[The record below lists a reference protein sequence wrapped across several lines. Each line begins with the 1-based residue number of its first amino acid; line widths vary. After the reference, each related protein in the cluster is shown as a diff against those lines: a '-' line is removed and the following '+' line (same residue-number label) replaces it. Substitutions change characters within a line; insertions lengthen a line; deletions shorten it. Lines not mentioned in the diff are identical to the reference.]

1 MKINEYFENE
11 FLVAGNTYDNF
22 IFENCPNEFLSIAK
36 AKLKE
41 SREGVKSVVI
51 CISREQER
59 CIEQTINNCQEDF
72 QKKILARDIITA
84 LIVRELLQYKSEK
97 VEKIN
102 FVNSQISA
110 FMHNDFEKVKEFHAL
125 SFMPHDVKKLH
136 GELGGIELSFIL
148 QDTQNKILQQAI
160 NIFVSSR
167 EPYSVKIFTNSEKL
181 PTYYD
186 VNGNFIECPHDF
198 MRRDVNDFIEID
210 DIENE

>member
-41 SREGVKSVVI
+41 GCSGAKSIVI

-84 LIVRELLQYKSEK
+84 LIVRDLLQYKCEK
-97 VEKIN
+97 QEKIN
-102 FVNSQISA
+102 FLNLQISA

-136 GELGGIELSFIL
+136 SELGGIELSFVL
-148 QDTQNKILQQAI
+148 QDTQSKILQQAI

-186 VNGNFIECPHDF
+186 VNGNLIECPHDF
-198 MRRDVNDFIEID
+198 MRRDVNDFIEIED
-210 DIENE
+210 MEHE

>member
-41 SREGVKSVVI
+41 VRGGVKSIVI

-97 VEKIN
+97 QENIN
-102 FVNSQISA
+102 FLNLQISA

-136 GELGGIELSFIL
+136 GKLGGIELSFIL

-186 VNGNFIECPHDF
+186 VNGNLIECPHDF
-198 MRRDVNDFIEID
+198 MRRDVNDFIEIED
-210 DIENE
+210 MEHE